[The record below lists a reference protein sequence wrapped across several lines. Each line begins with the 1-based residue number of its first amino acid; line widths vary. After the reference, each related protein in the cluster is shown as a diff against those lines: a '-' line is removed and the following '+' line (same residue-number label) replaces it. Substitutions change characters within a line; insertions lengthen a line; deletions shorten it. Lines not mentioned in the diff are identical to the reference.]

1 MDKLNYL
8 RFEKIYVQHYEKV
21 KIVDIKIV
29 KVSLIKTLGLIFIY
43 KMVIICKPTTQ
54 LKILKEVPNTGLV
67 LYLSEDTSLKDDVD
81 I

>member
-1 MDKLNYL
+1 M
-8 RFEKIYVQHYEKV
+8 

-43 KMVIICKPTTQ
+43 NMVIICKPTTQ
-54 LKILKEVPNTGLV
+54 LKILKEVHNTGLV
-67 LYLSEDTSLKDDVD
+67 LYLNEDTSLKDDVD